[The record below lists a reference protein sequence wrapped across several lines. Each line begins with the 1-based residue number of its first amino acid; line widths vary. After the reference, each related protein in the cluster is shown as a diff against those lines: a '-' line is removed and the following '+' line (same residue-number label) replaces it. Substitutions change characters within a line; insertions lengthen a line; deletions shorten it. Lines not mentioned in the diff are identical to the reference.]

1 MITKRDMMR
10 KFAFLAAVTLLCL
23 PLSAQRVKKYDEVV
37 SDASDARITW
47 VGRTKTD
54 GGTVSF
60 DWSGVYARIAFEGDL
75 LRVKASDSKKDYFN
89 LWIDKE
95 MDAEPDRI
103 VTLTGQDTTI
113 VLFQGG
119 NPKEKHTAILQKRTE
134 GEQGTACFIRFE
146 TRRPLLQAEGIRER
160 VIEFIGDSYTCGFGS
175 ENSVK
180 TDPFKPETENAN
192 KSYAPIVSRYFG
204 ADCIWISH
212 SGMGIARNYNDNV
225 KDYYMPE
232 RYLQTFDMR
241 READWKPENG
251 PKPSL
256 SVIYLCT
263 NDFSRNRQP
272 SMGMFRRNYIQL
284 IKEIKGFY
292 GEDHPVLCVAGKN
305 DPEMIAYIQAAAENC
320 GFPNVHW
327 MALGA
332 RVHNHE
338 SDLGAANHP
347 NYIGHQKKAHT
358 LIPYISTIMDWPLTG
373 APIR

>member
-1 MITKRDMMR
+1 MIR
-10 KFAFLAAVTLLCL
+10 KLIWIAAATLLS
-23 PLSAQRVKKYDEVV
+23 LSLHAQGVKKN
-37 SDASDARITW
+37 DAVITPAADARVTW
-47 VGRTKTD
+47 IGRTQVQD
-54 GGTVSF
+54 GTVSF
-60 DWSGVYARIAFEGDL
+60 DWSGVYARIAFEGNYL
-75 LRVKASDSKKDYFN
+75 AVKASDSKKDYFN
-89 LWIDKE
+89 LWIDKQ
-95 MDAEPDRI
+95 MDTEPDQI
-103 VTLTGQDTTI
+103 ITLTGKDTTI

-119 NPKEKHTAILQKRTE
+119 SPKDKHTAILQKRTE
-134 GEQGTACFIRFE
+134 GEQGTATFSRFE
-146 TRRPLLQAEGIRER
+146 TRKPLLQAEGVRER

-180 TDPFKPETENAN
+180 TDPFTPETENAN

-232 RYLQTFDMR
+232 RYLQTFDTR

-251 PKPSL
+251 PQPSL

-305 DPEMIAYIQAAAENC
+305 DPEMIAYIQAAVENC

-338 SDLGAANHP
+338 GDLGAANHP

>member
-1 MITKRDMMR
+1 M
-10 KFAFLAAVTLLCL
+10 
-23 PLSAQRVKKYDEVV
+23 
-37 SDASDARITW
+37 
-47 VGRTKTD
+47 
-54 GGTVSF
+54 
-60 DWSGVYARIAFEGDL
+60 
-75 LRVKASDSKKDYFN
+75 
-89 LWIDKE
+89 
-95 MDAEPDRI
+95 
-103 VTLTGQDTTI
+103 
-113 VLFQGG
+113 
-119 NPKEKHTAILQKRTE
+119 
-134 GEQGTACFIRFE
+134 
-146 TRRPLLQAEGIRER
+146 
-160 VIEFIGDSYTCGFGS
+160 
-175 ENSVK
+175 
-180 TDPFKPETENAN
+180 
-192 KSYAPIVSRYFG
+192 SRYFG

-212 SGMGIARNYNDNV
+212 SGMGIARNYNDNA

-305 DPEMIAYIQAAAENC
+305 DPEMIAYIQAAVENC

-338 SDLGAANHP
+338 GDLGAANHP